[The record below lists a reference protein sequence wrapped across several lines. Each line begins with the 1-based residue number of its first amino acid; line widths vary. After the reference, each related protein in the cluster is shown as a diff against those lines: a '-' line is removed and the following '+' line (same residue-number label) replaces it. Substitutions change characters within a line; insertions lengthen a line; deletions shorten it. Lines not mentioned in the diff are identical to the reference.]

1 MGRPTIKHYFY
12 LLVFAIV
19 LVNHIEGINLVT
31 SATQINELEM
41 SLSPEM
47 EQSLCKD
54 LSLTLAKF
62 PKVRLGHLPT
72 PLEPMDRLSEIL
84 GGPRLWVKRDDCT
97 GLSSGGNKT
106 RKLEFLMADAQSKG
120 ADTIITQGATQSNHA
135 RQTTAAAAK
144 LGMEC
149 HILLEDRT
157 GSNDNNYILNGNVLL
172 DRLHGASVSKRSGGT
187 DMNLEMQDFADTLT
201 EKGKKPYIIP
211 GGGSNPIGALGY
223 VNCARELTEQ
233 ASEIGLKID
242 ALVHAT
248 GSAGTQAGL
257 VAGLAAIQSSI
268 HLLGIG
274 VRAPK
279 DKQEQMVFDLAQK
292 TADYLDTGIEI
303 ERDKVRAICDY
314 VGAGYGLPTDGMIKA
329 VKLLAQSEGL
339 LFDPVY
345 SGKGLDGLIDQIKKG
360 YFAGMDNVVF
370 LHTGGSAALFG
381 YPETF
386 ELPGYAN

>member
-1 MGRPTIKHYFY
+1 M
-12 LLVFAIV
+12 V
-19 LVNHIEGINLVT
+19 LVNHIKGINLVT

-72 PLEPMDRLSEIL
+72 PLEPMDRLSAIL

-157 GSNDNNYILNGNVLL
+157 VTNDNNYILNGNVLL

-187 DMNLEMQDFADTLT
+187 DMNLEMQDFADALI

-257 VAGLAAIQSSI
+257 VTGLAAIQSSI